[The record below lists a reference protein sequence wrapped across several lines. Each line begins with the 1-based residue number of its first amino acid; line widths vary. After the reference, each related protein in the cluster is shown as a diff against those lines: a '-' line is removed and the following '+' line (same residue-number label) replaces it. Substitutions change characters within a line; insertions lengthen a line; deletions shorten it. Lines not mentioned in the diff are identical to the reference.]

1 MAVIGIDL
9 GTTNSLA
16 CVWTEEGVRLI
27 PNSLG
32 EYLTPSVVSFD
43 DEGTVYVGKIAREM
57 LVTHPGSTF
66 QEFKRDMGTKRVYNT
81 GGKNKNKYTPQELS
95 AFVLR
100 QLKLDAENYLNEP
113 VEEAIISVPA
123 YFNDNQRCATRD
135 AGKIA
140 GLKVERLINEPSAAA
155 LAYHIDNSEEHQIY
169 VVFDFGGGTLDVSVV
184 EAFGNIVEI
193 QAVAGD
199 NHLGGKDFN
208 KVIMNYFYQ
217 QNGLDEKTLS
227 EKIKAHIYQEAEL
240 CKFELSE
247 QDEVR
252 HKIYIEGKEYE
263 LYLTNQMLIQLSGAL
278 FRGMSKVVERALNGC
293 SMRLDEVDH
302 VILAGGSSK
311 MPVVRHF
318 IEKIFKREAVCD
330 INPDECVAKGT
341 GIVAGIKLRNKN
353 IKDVILSDICPF
365 SLGTELYDGSFD
377 IIIERNEI
385 LPCSRS
391 SFFTPVRDNCRKMLM
406 PVYQGDS
413 LVAKENLLITEL
425 EIEIPP
431 KPAGEVRVEMKYTYD
446 INGILEIDVTC
457 MDNGKEVHKTI
468 VNENI
473 SLSESEI
480 QRRREELQKLKIHPR
495 DKDENK
501 LLLMKAQHLYEELGA
516 QERQTLANE
525 YNIFLHTLDTQKE
538 TLIRKA
544 YVRFTLCLE
553 ILKQKQGVQIQYDD
567 DFWNEQDED
576 DEE

>member
-16 CVWTEEGVRLI
+16 CVWTQEGVQLI

-43 DEGTVYVGKIAREM
+43 DKGTVYVGKIAREM
-57 LVTHPGSTF
+57 LVTHPKSTF
-66 QEFKRDMGTKRVYNT
+66 QEFKRYMGTKRVFTVEGINR
-81 GGKNKNKYTPQELS
+81 NQYTPQELS

-135 AGKIA
+135 AGRIA

-155 LAYHIDNSEEHQIY
+155 LAYHIDSGDEHQIY

-199 NHLGGKDFN
+199 NYLGGKDFN
-208 KVIMNYFYQ
+208 QVIVKYFYQ
-217 QNGLDEKTLS
+217 QSGLDENLLS

-240 CKFELSE
+240 CKFLLTE

-252 HKIYIEGKEYE
+252 HEIYIDGNTYE
-263 LYLTNQMLIQLSGAL
+263 LYLTNQMLIQLSGEL
-278 FRGMSKVVERALNGC
+278 FRGMSKVVERALNSC
-293 SMRLDEVDH
+293 SMSLNDIDNI
-302 VILAGGSSK
+302 ILAGGSSK

-318 IEKIFKREAVCD
+318 IEKIFNKKAVCE
-330 INPDECVAKGT
+330 INPDECVAKGA
-341 GIVAGIKLRNKN
+341 GIVAGIKFRNEG

-365 SLGTELYDGSFD
+365 SLGTEVHDGSFSV
-377 IIIERNEI
+377 IIERNEI

-391 SFFTPVRDNCRKMLM
+391 SFYTSVKNNQRKLM
-406 PVYQGDS
+406 IPVYQGDS
-413 LVAKENLLITEL
+413 LIAKENLLITKL

-431 KPAGEVRVEMKYTYD
+431 KPAGCVMVEVKYTFD
-446 INGILEIDVTC
+446 VNGILEIDISC
-457 MDNGKEVHKTI
+457 KDNGKEVHKVI

-480 QRRREELQKLKIHPR
+480 QKRREELQKLKIHPR
-495 DKDENK
+495 EKDENK

-516 QERQTLANE
+516 EERRLLVEE
-525 YNIFLHTLDTQKE
+525 YSLYIQVLDTQKE
-538 TLIRKA
+538 NLIRKA
-544 YVRFTLCLE
+544 CVRFVACMAM
-553 ILKQKQGVQIQYDD
+553 LKQKKSVMIQYDD
-567 DFWNEQDED
+567 TFWDEDDED

>member
-16 CVWTEEGVRLI
+16 CVWTEEGVQLI

-43 DEGTVYVGKIAREM
+43 DKGTVYVGKIAREM
-57 LVTHPGSTF
+57 LVTHPKSTF
-66 QEFKRDMGTKRVYNT
+66 QEFKRYMGTKRVYAAAGEHANS
-81 GGKNKNKYTPQELS
+81 YTPQELS
-95 AFVLR
+95 AFILR
-100 QLKLDAENYLNEP
+100 QLKFDAENFLHEP

-155 LAYHIDNSEEHQIY
+155 LAYHTDNSSDHQIY

-208 KVIMNYFYQ
+208 KIIVNYFYQ
-217 QNGLDEKTLS
+217 QSGLDEQLVS

-240 CKFELSE
+240 CKMKLTE

-252 HKIYIEGKEYE
+252 HKIYVDGKEYE
-263 LYLTNQMLIQLSGAL
+263 LYLTNQMLIQLSGDL
-278 FRGMSKVVERALNGC
+278 FRGMSKIVERALNNC
-293 SMRLDEVDH
+293 SMSLKDIDS

-318 IEKIFKREAVCD
+318 VEKIFNKKAVCG
-330 INPDECVAKGT
+330 INPDECVAKGA
-341 GIVAGIKLRNKN
+341 GIVAGIKSRNEK

-365 SLGTELYDGSFD
+365 SLGTELHDGSFSV
-377 IIIERNEI
+377 IIERNEI

-391 SFFTPVRDNCRKMLM
+391 NFYTTFRDNQRKLNIR
-406 PVYQGDS
+406 VYQGDS
-413 LVAKENLLITEL
+413 LVAKENLLITGL

-431 KPAGEVRVEMKYTYD
+431 KPAGQIRVEVKYTYD
-446 INGILEIDVTC
+446 INGILEIDLTC
-457 MDNGKEVHKTI
+457 EDNGKEVHKVV

-473 SLSESEI
+473 GLSEREI
-480 QRRREELQKLKIHPR
+480 AEKKAALQKLKVHPR
-495 DKDENK
+495 EKDENK
-501 LLLMKAQHLYEELGA
+501 LILMRAQHLYEELGA
-516 QERQTLANE
+516 EEREILMNE
-525 YNIFLHTLDTQKE
+525 YNLFVQALDTQRE
-538 TLIRKA
+538 SVIRQA
-544 YVRFTLCLE
+544 YVKFTLYLE
-553 ILKQKQGVQIQYDD
+553 ILKHKRGVQIQYDD
-567 DFWNEQDED
+567 DFWDEQDE
-576 DEE
+576 E